1 MGAEEEARLRA
12 QYEEEGKEE
21 EKKVGTNLAT
31 FCQSSY
37 CYKLFCCYKEGK
49 EEEKKVGRVL
59 AFSLAAYNSDDKDTI
74 NRLQK
79 KINLN

>member
-21 EKKVGTNLAT
+21 EKKVGTNLVT

-37 CYKLFCCYKEGK
+37 CYKLFCCCKEGK
-49 EEEKKVGRVL
+49 EEEKKVGTNL
-59 AFSLAAYNSDDKDTI
+59 AE
-74 NRLQK
+74 
-79 KINLN
+79 